1 MEAAQKPQRPRM
13 LGEKLVDSGLISP
26 AQLQM
31 ALREQKRK
39 GGFLGETLER
49 LGFVT
54 PEALS
59 RLLATETQT
68 EFVDVVQ
75 AVVDP
80 EVLSLIPRE
89 AAVRHLMLPLNKD
102 GRTLTVAM
110 ADTFDVMAIDAIEKS
125 TGLTLEVLAAPQS
138 AILDAIGQKYAES
151 ESLDDLVDKALSAG
165 VAGMAEEAGK
175 VAPLVRLVDQIL
187 ALALRKRATDVHIAP
202 EEGILRIRFRIDGI
216 LYQEALLP
224 KALQLAVTARLKIL
238 ANLDITEMRS
248 PQDGRIA
255 FQLGRRQIDLRIST
269 LPTQFGESVVLRI
282 LDKNGVNLDLEA
294 LGISS
299 HDRDRFHQALRRP
312 HGIVLVT
319 GPTGSGKT
327 TTLYA
332 TLAQIDSTS
341 RSVFTLE
348 DPVEYSLPL
357 IRQTQIAPDIGMT
370 FAAGLRSLLR
380 QDPDVILVGEIR
392 DEETAQLATRAALTG
407 HLVFSTLHTNSSA
420 AAIPRLINM
429 GVEPYLLA
437 SALVAV
443 VAQRLVRRVCRDCA
457 QPVPDP
463 LEVLAQHGVPWT
475 ADQPPRLMRGKGCPA
490 CWGTGYLGRVAVYET
505 LVVDEAISQAL
516 RPGVQEDEIRRLGAA
531 GGLTTLAQDALRKA
545 ALGIVDLEDAI
556 RVVG

>member
-1 MEAAQKPQRPRM
+1 MEPTSKPQKPRM

-26 AQLQM
+26 AQLQL

-39 GGFLGETLER
+39 GGFLGETLES
-49 LGFVT
+49 LGFVSA
-54 PEALS
+54 EAIS
-59 RLLATETQT
+59 RLLANETQT
-68 EFVDVVQ
+68 EFVDVLQ
-75 AVVDP
+75 AVVEPD
-80 EVLSLIPRE
+80 VLALVPRE
-89 AAVRHLMLPLNKD
+89 VAVQYHLLPLNRE

-110 ADTFDVMAIDAIEKS
+110 ADTFDVVAIDAVEKL
-125 TGLTLEVLAAPQS
+125 TNLTLDVLAAPQQ
-138 AILDAIGQKYAES
+138 AIMDAIGQKYVEA

-175 VAPLVRLVDQIL
+175 VAPLVRLVDQVL
-187 ALALRKRATDVHIAP
+187 ALALRKRATDIHIAP
-202 EEGILRIRFRIDGI
+202 EEGVLRIRFRIDGI

-224 KALQLAVTARLKIL
+224 KALQQAVIARLKIM

-255 FQLGRRQIDLRIST
+255 FQLGRRQVDLRAST
-269 LPTQFGESVVLRI
+269 LPTQYGESVVLRI
-282 LDKNGVNLDLEA
+282 LDKGGVVLELDS
-294 LGISS
+294 LGISE
-299 HDRDRFHQALRRP
+299 HDRTRFQKALKRP
-312 HGIVLVT
+312 HGIILVT

-332 TLAQIDSTS
+332 ALAQIDSMT

-348 DPVEYSLPL
+348 DPVEYSLPM

-443 VAQRLVRRVCRDCA
+443 VAQRLVRRGCRDCA
-457 QPVPDP
+457 QPVSDP
-463 LEVLAQHGVPWT
+463 LELLAQHGIPWT
-475 ADQPPRLMRGKGCPA
+475 ADQAPRLMRGKGCPS

-505 LVVDEAISQAL
+505 LVVDEAVSQAL
-516 RPGVQEDEIRRLGAA
+516 RPGVQEDEIRRLGIA
-531 GGLTTLAQDALRKA
+531 GGLTTLSQDALRKA

>member
-1 MEAAQKPQRPRM
+1 MEPTSKPQKPRM

-26 AQLQM
+26 AQLQL

-39 GGFLGETLER
+39 GGFLGETLES
-49 LGFVT
+49 LGFVSA
-54 PEALS
+54 EAIS
-59 RLLATETQT
+59 RLLANETHT
-68 EFVDVVQ
+68 EFVDVLQ
-75 AVVDP
+75 AVVEP
-80 EVLSLIPRE
+80 EVLALVPRE
-89 AAVRHLMLPLNKD
+89 TAVQYHLLPLNRE

-110 ADTFDVMAIDAIEKS
+110 ADTFDVVAIDAVEKL
-125 TGLTLEVLAAPQS
+125 TNLTLDVLAAPQQ
-138 AILDAIGQKYAES
+138 AIMDAIGQKYVEA

-187 ALALRKRATDVHIAP
+187 ALALRKRATDIHIAP
-202 EEGILRIRFRIDGI
+202 EEGVLRIRFRIDGI

-224 KALQLAVTARLKIL
+224 KALQQAVIARLKIM

-248 PQDGRIA
+248 PQDGRIT
-255 FQLGRRQIDLRIST
+255 FQLGRRQIDLRAST
-269 LPTQFGESVVLRI
+269 LPTQYGESVVLRI
-282 LDKNGVNLDLEA
+282 LDKGGVVLELDS
-294 LGISS
+294 LGISE
-299 HDRDRFHQALRRP
+299 HDRTRFQKALKRP
-312 HGIVLVT
+312 HGIILVT

-332 TLAQIDSTS
+332 ALAQIDSMT

-348 DPVEYSLPL
+348 DPVEYSLPM

-443 VAQRLVRRVCRDCA
+443 VAQRLVRRICRECA
-457 QPVPDP
+457 QPIADP
-463 LEVLAQHGVPWT
+463 LEVLSQHGVPWT
-475 ADQPPRLMRGKGCPA
+475 ADQPPRLMRGKGCPS

-516 RPGVQEDEIRRLGAA
+516 RPGVQEDEIRRLGSA
-531 GGLTTLAQDALRKA
+531 GGLTTLAQDAMRKA
-545 ALGIVDLEDAI
+545 VQGIVDLDDAI

>member
-1 MEAAQKPQRPRM
+1 M
-13 LGEKLVDSGLISP
+13 
-26 AQLQM
+26 
-31 ALREQKRK
+31 
-39 GGFLGETLER
+39 
-49 LGFVT
+49 
-54 PEALS
+54 
-59 RLLATETQT
+59 
-68 EFVDVVQ
+68 
-75 AVVDP
+75 
-80 EVLSLIPRE
+80 
-89 AAVRHLMLPLNKD
+89 
-102 GRTLTVAM
+102 
-110 ADTFDVMAIDAIEKS
+110 
-125 TGLTLEVLAAPQS
+125 
-138 AILDAIGQKYAES
+138 
-151 ESLDDLVDKALSAG
+151 
-165 VAGMAEEAGK
+165 
-175 VAPLVRLVDQIL
+175 
-187 ALALRKRATDVHIAP
+187 
-202 EEGILRIRFRIDGI
+202 
-216 LYQEALLP
+216 
-224 KALQLAVTARLKIL
+224 
-238 ANLDITEMRS
+238 
-248 PQDGRIA
+248 
-255 FQLGRRQIDLRIST
+255 
-269 LPTQFGESVVLRI
+269 
-282 LDKNGVNLDLEA
+282 
-294 LGISS
+294 
-299 HDRDRFHQALRRP
+299 
-312 HGIVLVT
+312 
-319 GPTGSGKT
+319 
-327 TTLYA
+327 
-332 TLAQIDSTS
+332 
-341 RSVFTLE
+341 
-348 DPVEYSLPL
+348 

-531 GGLTTLAQDALRKA
+531 GGLITLAQDALRKA

>member
-1 MEAAQKPQRPRM
+1 MEPTSKPQKPRM

-26 AQLQM
+26 AQLQL

-39 GGFLGETLER
+39 GGFLGETLES
-49 LGFVT
+49 LGFVSA
-54 PEALS
+54 EAIS
-59 RLLATETQT
+59 RLLANETHT
-68 EFVDVVQ
+68 EFVDVLQ
-75 AVVDP
+75 AVVEPD
-80 EVLSLIPRE
+80 VLALVPRE
-89 AAVRHLMLPLNKD
+89 IAVQYHLLPLNRE

-110 ADTFDVMAIDAIEKS
+110 ADTFDVVAIDAVEKL
-125 TGLTLEVLAAPQS
+125 TNLTLDVLAAPQQ
-138 AILDAIGQKYAES
+138 AIMDAIGQKYVEA

-187 ALALRKRATDVHIAP
+187 ALALRKRATDIHIAP
-202 EEGILRIRFRIDGI
+202 EEGVLRIRFRIDGI

-224 KALQLAVTARLKIL
+224 KALQQAVIARLKIM

-248 PQDGRIA
+248 PQDGRIT
-255 FQLGRRQIDLRIST
+255 FQLGRRQVDLRAST
-269 LPTQFGESVVLRI
+269 LPTQYGESVVLRI
-282 LDKNGVNLDLEA
+282 LDKGGVVLELDS
-294 LGISS
+294 LGISE
-299 HDRDRFHQALRRP
+299 HDRTRFQKALKRP
-312 HGIVLVT
+312 HGIILVT

-332 TLAQIDSTS
+332 ALAQIDSMT

-348 DPVEYSLPL
+348 DPVEYSLPM

>member
-1 MEAAQKPQRPRM
+1 MESTSKPQKPRM

-26 AQLQM
+26 AQLQL

-39 GGFLGETLER
+39 GGFLGETLES
-49 LGFVT
+49 LGFVSA
-54 PEALS
+54 EAIS
-59 RLLATETQT
+59 RLLANETHT
-68 EFVDVVQ
+68 EFVDVLQ
-75 AVVDP
+75 AVVEP
-80 EVLSLIPRE
+80 EVLALVPRE
-89 AAVRHLMLPLNKD
+89 TAVQYHLLPLNRE

-110 ADTFDVMAIDAIEKS
+110 ADTFDVMAIDAVEKL
-125 TGLTLEVLAAPQS
+125 TNLTLEVLAAPQQ
-138 AILDAIGQKYAES
+138 AIMDAIGQKYVEA

-187 ALALRKRATDVHIAP
+187 ALALRKRATDIHIAP
-202 EEGILRIRFRIDGI
+202 EEGVLRIRFRIDGI

-224 KALQLAVTARLKIL
+224 KALQQAVIARLKIM

-248 PQDGRIA
+248 PQDGRIT
-255 FQLGRRQIDLRIST
+255 FQLGRRQIDLRAST
-269 LPTQFGESVVLRI
+269 LPTQYGESVVLRI
-282 LDKNGVNLDLEA
+282 LDKGNVVLELDA
-294 LGISS
+294 LGISE
-299 HDRDRFHQALRRP
+299 HDRARFQKTLKRP
-312 HGIVLVT
+312 HGIILVT

-332 TLAQIDSTS
+332 ALAQIDSMT

-348 DPVEYSLPL
+348 DPVEYSLPM

-443 VAQRLVRRVCRDCA
+443 VAQRLVRRICRDCA
-457 QPVPDP
+457 QPIPDP
-463 LEVLAQHGVPWT
+463 LEVLRQHGVPWT
-475 ADQPPRLMRGKGCPA
+475 ADQPPRLMRGKGCPS
-490 CWGTGYLGRVAVYET
+490 CWGTGYQGRVAVYET

-516 RPGVQEDEIRRLGAA
+516 RPGVQEDEIRRLGIA
-531 GGLTTLAQDALRKA
+531 GGLTTLAQDAMRKA
-545 ALGIVDLEDAI
+545 AQGIVDLDDAI

>member
-1 MEAAQKPQRPRM
+1 MEPTSKPQKPRM

-26 AQLQM
+26 AQLQL

-39 GGFLGETLER
+39 GGFLGETLES
-49 LGFVT
+49 LGFVSA
-54 PEALS
+54 EAIS
-59 RLLATETQT
+59 RLLANETHT
-68 EFVDVVQ
+68 EFVDVLQ
-75 AVVDP
+75 AVVEP
-80 EVLSLIPRE
+80 EVLALVPRE
-89 AAVRHLMLPLNKD
+89 TAVQYHLLPLNRD

-110 ADTFDVMAIDAIEKS
+110 ADTFDVMAIDAVEKL
-125 TGLTLEVLAAPQS
+125 TNLTLDVLAAPQQ
-138 AILDAIGQKYAES
+138 AIMDAIGQKYVEA

-165 VAGMAEEAGK
+165 VASMAEEAGK

-187 ALALRKRATDVHIAP
+187 ALALRKRATDIHIAP
-202 EEGILRIRFRIDGI
+202 EEGVLRIRFRIDGI

-224 KALQLAVTARLKIL
+224 KALQQAVIARLKIM

-248 PQDGRIA
+248 PQDGRIT
-255 FQLGRRQIDLRIST
+255 FQLGRRQIDLRAST
-269 LPTQFGESVVLRI
+269 LPTQYGESVVLRI
-282 LDKNGVNLDLEA
+282 LDKGGVVLELDS
-294 LGISS
+294 LGISE
-299 HDRDRFHQALRRP
+299 HDRTRFQKALKRP
-312 HGIVLVT
+312 HGIILVT

-332 TLAQIDSTS
+332 ALAQIDSMT

-348 DPVEYSLPL
+348 DPVEYSLPM

-443 VAQRLVRRVCRDCA
+443 VAQRLVRRVCRECA
-457 QPVPDP
+457 QPVADP
-463 LEVLAQHGVPWT
+463 LELLRQHGVPWT
-475 ADQPPRLMRGKGCPA
+475 SDQPPRLMRGKGCPS

-516 RPGVQEDEIRRLGAA
+516 RPGVQEDEIRRLGSA
-531 GGLTTLAQDALRKA
+531 GGLTTLAQDAMRKA
-545 ALGIVDLEDAI
+545 AQGIVDLDDAI

>member
-1 MEAAQKPQRPRM
+1 MEPTSKPQKPRM

-26 AQLQM
+26 AQLQL

-39 GGFLGETLER
+39 GGFLGETLES
-49 LGFVT
+49 LGFVSA
-54 PEALS
+54 EAIS
-59 RLLATETQT
+59 RLLANETQT
-68 EFVDVVQ
+68 EFVDVLQ
-75 AVVDP
+75 AVVEPD
-80 EVLSLIPRE
+80 VLALVPRE
-89 AAVRHLMLPLNKD
+89 IAVQYHLLPLNRE

-110 ADTFDVMAIDAIEKS
+110 ADTFDVVAIDAVEKL
-125 TGLTLEVLAAPQS
+125 TNLTLDVLAAPQQ
-138 AILDAIGQKYAES
+138 AIMDAIGQKYVEA

-187 ALALRKRATDVHIAP
+187 ALALRKRATDIHIAP
-202 EEGILRIRFRIDGI
+202 EEGVLRIRFRIDGI

-224 KALQLAVTARLKIL
+224 KALQQAVIARLKIM

-248 PQDGRIA
+248 PQDGRIT
-255 FQLGRRQIDLRIST
+255 FQLGRRQVDLRAST
-269 LPTQFGESVVLRI
+269 LPTQYGESVVLRI
-282 LDKNGVNLDLEA
+282 LDKGGVVLELDS
-294 LGISS
+294 LGISE
-299 HDRDRFHQALRRP
+299 HDRTRFQKALKRP
-312 HGIVLVT
+312 HGIILVT

-332 TLAQIDSTS
+332 ALAQIDSMT

-348 DPVEYSLPL
+348 DPVEYSLPM

>member
-1 MEAAQKPQRPRM
+1 MEPTSKPQKPRM

-26 AQLQM
+26 AQLQL

-39 GGFLGETLER
+39 GGFLGETLES
-49 LGFVT
+49 LGFVSA
-54 PEALS
+54 EAIS
-59 RLLATETQT
+59 RLLANETHT
-68 EFVDVVQ
+68 EFVDVLQ
-75 AVVDP
+75 AVVEPD
-80 EVLSLIPRE
+80 VLALVPRE
-89 AAVRHLMLPLNKD
+89 IAVQYHLLPLNRE

-110 ADTFDVMAIDAIEKS
+110 ADTFDVVAIDAVEKL
-125 TGLTLEVLAAPQS
+125 TNLTLDVLAAPQQ
-138 AILDAIGQKYAES
+138 AIMDAIGQKYVEA

-187 ALALRKRATDVHIAP
+187 ALALRKRATDIHIAP
-202 EEGILRIRFRIDGI
+202 EEGVLRIRFRIDGI

-224 KALQLAVTARLKIL
+224 KALQQAVIARLKIM

-248 PQDGRIA
+248 PQDGRIT
-255 FQLGRRQIDLRIST
+255 FQLGRRQVDLRAST
-269 LPTQFGESVVLRI
+269 LPTQYGESVVLRI
-282 LDKNGVNLDLEA
+282 LDKGGVVLELDS
-294 LGISS
+294 LGISE
-299 HDRDRFHQALRRP
+299 HDRTRFQKVLKRP
-312 HGIVLVT
+312 HGIILVT

-332 TLAQIDSTS
+332 ALAQIDSMT

-348 DPVEYSLPL
+348 DPVEYSLPM